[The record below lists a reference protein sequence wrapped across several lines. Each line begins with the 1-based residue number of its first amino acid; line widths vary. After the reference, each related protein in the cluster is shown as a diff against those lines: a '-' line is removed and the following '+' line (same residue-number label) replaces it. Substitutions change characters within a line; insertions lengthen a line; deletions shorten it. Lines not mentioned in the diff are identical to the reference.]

1 MSETARCIENAFDTD
16 ALVVKAGSAGLM
28 LECPLRHHGID
39 RSLHN
44 DEASRHCAD
53 RRPWSKGHSLHGNS
67 ARAVRRVAVAGQA
80 MPSFPFFSRQ
90 RFR

>member
-1 MSETARCIENAFDTD
+1 MLKRRGI
-16 ALVVKAGSAGLM
+16 AL
-28 LECPLRHHGID
+28 I
-39 RSLHN
+39 
-44 DEASRHCAD
+44 AD
-53 RRPWSKGHSLHGNS
+53 RGQKDTVCTADVQGNS